1 MLLRILKETFL
12 RRKKRVLLAVMA
24 VVLGSSLV
32 AALFSISAD
41 IAERMSQEM
50 RSYGA
55 NILMTPKSENL
66 QVDIG
71 GVSLSPSVSQ
81 DYLIDEGEL
90 PKLKTIFWR
99 NNILGF
105 APYLSSLATVEG
117 TGTQVVLTGTWFDK
131 ELTLPQGARLT
142 TGLGTQEAVD
152 EGQSFRTGVRAIS
165 PWWKVQGQW
174 VEDDD
179 TSGAIVGT
187 ALAEGLDLKL
197 GDKFTLSHKDS
208 ALPLQVAGIVST
220 GGYEDNQVFVALP
233 AAQRLLG
240 AKGVNRVLVSALTL
254 PTEKLA
260 PDIRNKR
267 PEEMTPAEYEKWY
280 CSPVIEAVIKQIEE
294 AFPDTE
300 ARAVRQISEAEG
312 AFVSKMQLLVL
323 LVTAVALLA
332 SALGVMT
339 TMTTMVLERRG
350 EIGLMKAIGAENGQ
364 IVFIFLVEAGLIGLL
379 GGGVGYLVG
388 LGLARL
394 ISQGVFGTTVSP
406 GIEALPVTLLLALG
420 VALLGSAL
428 PVSRAVREAPVLLL
442 RGN

>member
-12 RRKKRVLLAVMA
+12 RRKRRAFLAVMS
-24 VVLGSSLV
+24 VLLGSSLV

-41 IAERMSQEM
+41 ITERMSQEM

-55 NILMTPKSENL
+55 NILVTPKSGSI

-71 GVSLSPSVSQ
+71 GVSFSPAVGR
-81 DYLIDEGEL
+81 DDLLDEGEL

-99 NNILGF
+99 NNIVGF
-105 APYLSSLATVEG
+105 APYLSGLATVEG
-117 TGTQVVLTGTWFDK
+117 KDAQVVLTGTWFDK
-131 ELTLPQGARLT
+131 ELTLPRGTKLSS
-142 TGLGTQEAVD
+142 GLGKQEAAD
-152 EGQSFRTGVRAIS
+152 EGQTFRTGVKAIS

-174 VEDDD
+174 VKDDD
-179 TSGAIVGT
+179 ATSAIVGA

-197 GDKFTLSHKDS
+197 GDSLTLSHKGNT
-208 ALPLQVAGIVST
+208 LPLKVAGIVST

-233 AAQRLLG
+233 AAQTLLG
-240 AKGVNRVLVSALTL
+240 AGGVNRVLVSALTL
-254 PTEKLA
+254 PKEKLA
-260 PDIRNKR
+260 ADIRNKK

-280 CSPVIEAVIKQIEE
+280 CSPVIDAIVKQVEE
-294 AFPDTE
+294 VFPNAE

-312 AFVSKMQLLVL
+312 AFVTKMQLLVL
-323 LVTAVALLA
+323 LVTVVALLA

-350 EIGLMKAIGAENGQ
+350 EIGLMKAIGAENSQ
-364 IVFIFLVEAGLIGLL
+364 IAFIFLVEAGVIGLL
-379 GGGVGYLVG
+379 GGGAGYVAG

-394 ISQGVFGTTVSP
+394 ISQGVFNTTVSP
-406 GIEALPVTLLLALG
+406 SIEALPVTLLLALG

-428 PVSRAVREAPVLLL
+428 PVRKAVREAPVLLL
-442 RGN
+442 RGG